1 MIELVG
7 GGKGGGLTKFNV
19 PSVCKGEW
27 QLVEDR
33 DSRALSLSYKHLSLS
48 WSLSSGKG
56 HCHLSL
62 KLSNVNFQLKLLYS
76 CFLSSTSI
84 QKLT

>member
-1 MIELVG
+1 MG
-7 GGKGGGLTKFNV
+7 GGGGEGGGGGLTNV
-19 PSVCKGEW
+19 PSACKGEW

-33 DSRALSLSYKHLSLS
+33 DSRALSLSYKHLS
-48 WSLSSGKG
+48 WSLSSRKG

-62 KLSNVNFQLKLLYS
+62 KLPNVNFQLKLLYS